1 MRPATRVF
9 VVAPSPLV
17 RAGLRSV
24 LDSAGDA
31 GVVVV
36 GEAPSLSE
44 PAGGTVS
51 GVDVFL
57 LAGEDSIE
65 DAALSDEADAALL
78 ALSEDEGAAAKLRA
92 LPLRAWGVLTPE
104 PSPEELEAA
113 ILAVGQ
119 GLVVLPVPLAQRVI
133 EAPIPVSE
141 ALSEPLTNREGE
153 VLGAIGRGLSNK
165 MIARELRISEHTVKF
180 HVSSLYAK
188 LGVASRAEAIGQ
200 GARLGLI
207 SL

>member
-1 MRPATRVF
+1 MRVF

-24 LDSAGDA
+24 LDPSGDA
-31 GVVVV
+31 GVEVV
-36 GEAPSLSE
+36 GEASSLAVT
-44 PAGGTVS
+44 AGGPVS

-57 LAGEDSIE
+57 LAGEDAVE
-65 DAALSDEADAALL
+65 EAALSDGTDAAAL
-78 ALSEDEGAAAKLRA
+78 ALSEDEDAAARMRA
-92 LPLRAWGVLTPE
+92 LALRAWGVLPPE
-104 PSPEELEAA
+104 SSPEELEAA

-119 GLVVLPVPLAQRVI
+119 GLVVLPVPLAQRLI
-133 EAPIPVSE
+133 GAPVPASE
-141 ALSEPLTNREGE
+141 GLSEPLTNRERE
-153 VLGAIGRGLSNK
+153 VLEAIGRGLSNK